1 MKIRPEILDH
11 WPEVS
16 ARLPADFDLEA
27 TARLR
32 GAFTRAREGKDAKTL
47 LRLALAYGGLG
58 MSLRETCAWAE
69 AGGLVSLSDPS
80 LLDRLCKAAPWLGD
94 IVAALIAQQA
104 KAPAGRWAGYRLR
117 ALDGTSLC
125 EPGAD
130 RTTWRLHVG
139 YDLATGQVDQLEL
152 TDGRG
157 AENLQRLTY
166 RPGDVVLGDRCYARP
181 RDLRPVLDAGADFI
195 VRTGWNSLRLLQP
208 DGKPFDLFAALAAQ
222 TGREGEVQ
230 VRVHEGKTG
239 APPPEPLI
247 LRLVIR
253 RKDPDEAEADR
264 KRLLKD
270 AKKRGKQ
277 PDPRS
282 LEAAEYILL
291 LTSLPADTF
300 PPADILAL
308 YRFRWQIELA
318 FKRFKSLAGL
328 DMLPAKKPEL
338 ARAWIYARLIVAII
352 AEQIAGQVPDSSPS
366 GSDNATRKP
375 IALAPHEDC
384 PRHHSR
390 RHSGTAPVAEL
401 LRPLLSNPSAH
412 LRAAPPATKTM
423 RLSPRTLNLAHMT
436 PALPRKRERGRTTVA
451 YFPSGFKIFSNSACT
466 NSLPQITWPVFSGS
480 SSPAMPETTPPASR
494 TMIWPAAM
502 SQGCRLR
509 SQ

>member
-32 GAFTRAREGKDAKTL
+32 GAFTRAREIKDAETL

-69 AGGLVSLSDPS
+69 AGGIVSLSDPS
-80 LLDRLCKAAPWLGD
+80 LLERLCKAAPWLSD
-94 IVAALIAQQA
+94 IVAALIAEQA
-104 KAPAGRWAGYRLR
+104 KVPAGRWAGYRLR
-117 ALDGTSLC
+117 ALDGTSIC

-152 TDGRG
+152 TDVHG

-166 RPGDVVLGDRCYARP
+166 RPGDIVLGDRGYARP
-181 RDLRPVLDAGADFI
+181 RDLRPVMDAGADFI
-195 VRTGWNSLRLLQP
+195 VRTGWNSLRLLQAT
-208 DGKPFDLFAALAAQ
+208 GEAFDLFAVLAAQ
-222 TGREGEVQ
+222 TEQESEVQ
-230 VRVHEGKTG
+230 VRIHEGGTE
-239 APPPEPLI
+239 APPEPLM

-253 RKDPDEAEADR
+253 HKDPEQAEAEQ

-282 LEAAEYILL
+282 LEAAKYILL
-291 LTSLPADTF
+291 LTSLPAATF
-300 PPADILAL
+300 PPADILAI

-366 GSDNATRKP
+366 GPDTTTRKP
-375 IALAPHEDC
+375 IALASHEDS
-384 PRHHSR
+384 PGHDLR
-390 RHSGTAPVAEL
+390 RRSWTSPVADRL
-401 LRPLLSNPSAH
+401 QPLQPNPS
-412 LRAAPPATKTM
+412 
-423 RLSPRTLNLAHMT
+423 SPL
-436 PALPRKRERGRTTVA
+436 
-451 YFPSGFKIFSNSACT
+451 
-466 NSLPQITWPVFSGS
+466 
-480 SSPAMPETTPPASR
+480 
-494 TMIWPAAM
+494 
-502 SQGCRLR
+502 
-509 SQ
+509 

>member
-16 ARLPADFDLEA
+16 AQLPAGFDLEA

-32 GAFTRAREGKDAKTL
+32 GAFTRAREIKNAETL

-69 AGGLVSLSDPS
+69 AGGIVSLSDPS
-80 LLDRLCKAAPWLGD
+80 LLERLCKAAPWLGD
-94 IVAALIAQQA
+94 IVSALIAAQA
-104 KAPAGRWAGYRLR
+104 KVAAGRWAGYRLR
-117 ALDGTSLC
+117 ALDGTSIC

-152 TDGRG
+152 TDVHG

-166 RPGDVVLGDRCYARP
+166 AAGDIVLGDRGYARP
-181 RDLRPVLDAGADFI
+181 RDLRPVIEAGADFI
-195 VRTGWNSLRLLQP
+195 VRTGWNSLRLLQAN
-208 DGKPFDLFAALAAQ
+208 GEPFDLFAALATQAEQ
-222 TGREGEVQ
+222 ESELQ
-230 VRVHEGKTG
+230 VRVHEGVTER
-239 APPPEPLI
+239 ASPEPLI
-247 LRLVIR
+247 LRLVVR
-253 RKDPDEAEADR
+253 RKEPEQAEAEQ

-282 LEAAEYILL
+282 LEAAKYILL
-291 LTSLPADTF
+291 LTSLPAVTF

-352 AEQIAGQVPDSSPS
+352 AEQIAGQVPDSFPS
-366 GSDNATRKP
+366 GFGNTSSEP
-375 IALAPHEDC
+375 VALAPHEDC
-384 PRHHSR
+384 PGHHLR
-390 RHSGTAPVAEL
+390 RHS
-401 LRPLLSNPSAH
+401 
-412 LRAAPPATKTM
+412 RA
-423 RLSPRTLNLAHMT
+423 T
-436 PALPRKRERGRTTVA
+436 PMA
-451 YFPSGFKIFSNSACT
+451 
-466 NSLPQITWPVFSGS
+466 
-480 SSPAMPETTPPASR
+480 
-494 TMIWPAAM
+494 
-502 SQGCRLR
+502 GCP
-509 SQ
+509 

>member
-16 ARLPADFDLEA
+16 ARLPAGFDVEA
-27 TARLR
+27 TARAR
-32 GAFTRAREGKDAKTL
+32 GAFTRAREIKNAETL

-69 AGGLVSLSDPS
+69 AGGIVSMSDPS

-94 IVAALIAQQA
+94 IVAALIAEQA
-104 KAPAGRWAGYRLR
+104 KVPAGRWSGYRLR
-117 ALDGTSLC
+117 ALDGTSIC

-152 TDGRG
+152 TDGKG

-166 RPGDVVLGDRCYARP
+166 RPGDIVLGDRYYARP
-181 RDLRPVLDAGADFI
+181 RDLRPVLDAGANFI
-195 VRTGWNSLRLLQP
+195 VRTGWNSLRMLRP
-208 DGKPFDLFAALAAQ
+208 NGEPFDLFATLAAQ
-222 TGREGEVQ
+222 TEQESEVQ
-230 VRVHEGKTG
+230 VRIHEGMTET
-239 APPPEPLI
+239 PPEPLL

-253 RKDPDEAEADR
+253 RKDPQQAKAEQ

-282 LEAAEYILL
+282 LEAANYILL
-291 LTSLPADTF
+291 LTSLPDDAI

-328 DMLPAKKPEL
+328 DMLPAKKSEL

-366 GSDNATRKP
+366 GPDNTTAKP
-375 IALAPHEDC
+375 IALAPREDR
-384 PRHHSR
+384 PGYDLR
-390 RHSGTAPVAEL
+390 RHSWTPPVADHL
-401 LRPLLSNPSAH
+401 PSLHQNPS
-412 LRAAPPATKTM
+412 PP
-423 RLSPRTLNLAHMT
+423 L
-436 PALPRKRERGRTTVA
+436 
-451 YFPSGFKIFSNSACT
+451 
-466 NSLPQITWPVFSGS
+466 
-480 SSPAMPETTPPASR
+480 
-494 TMIWPAAM
+494 
-502 SQGCRLR
+502 
-509 SQ
+509 

>member
-16 ARLPADFDLEA
+16 ARFPAGFDLEA

-32 GAFTRAREGKDAKTL
+32 GAFTRAREIKNAETL

-69 AGGLVSLSDPS
+69 AGGIVSLSDPS

-94 IVAALIAQQA
+94 IVAALIAEQA
-104 KAPAGRWAGYRLR
+104 KMPAGRWAGYRLR
-117 ALDGTSLC
+117 ALDGTSIC
-125 EPGAD
+125 QPGAD

-152 TDGRG
+152 TDVHG
-157 AENLQRLTY
+157 AENLQRLRY
-166 RPGDVVLGDRCYARP
+166 RPGDIVLADRYYARP
-181 RDLRPVLDAGADFI
+181 RDLRPVIDAGADFI

-208 DGKPFDLFAALAAQ
+208 NGEPLDLFAGLAAQ
-222 TGREGEVQ
+222 TEQEGEIQ
-230 VRVHEGKTG
+230 VRVHEGIAG
-239 APPPEPLI
+239 ASPSQPLI

-253 RKDPDEAEADR
+253 RKDPQQVEAEQ
-264 KRLLKD
+264 KRLLKA
-270 AKKRGKQ
+270 AKKHGKQ

-282 LEAAEYILL
+282 LEAAKSILL
-291 LTSLPADTF
+291 LTSLPADAF

-366 GSDNATRKP
+366 GLDNANDNP
-375 IALAPHEDC
+375 IALAPREDS
-384 PRHHSR
+384 PGYDLR
-390 RHSGTAPVAEL
+390 RHSWTPPVADHL
-401 LRPLLSNPSAH
+401 PPLQQNPS
-412 LRAAPPATKTM
+412 
-423 RLSPRTLNLAHMT
+423 SPL
-436 PALPRKRERGRTTVA
+436 
-451 YFPSGFKIFSNSACT
+451 
-466 NSLPQITWPVFSGS
+466 
-480 SSPAMPETTPPASR
+480 
-494 TMIWPAAM
+494 
-502 SQGCRLR
+502 
-509 SQ
+509 

>member
-16 ARLPADFDLEA
+16 ARLPAGFDVEA

-32 GAFTRAREGKDAKTL
+32 GAFTRAREIKNAETL

-69 AGGLVSLSDPS
+69 AGGIVSLSDPS

-94 IVAALIAQQA
+94 IVAALIAEQA
-104 KAPAGRWAGYRLR
+104 KVPAGRWAGYRLR
-117 ALDGTSLC
+117 ALDGTSIC
-125 EPGAD
+125 QPGAD

-152 TDGRG
+152 TDVHG

-166 RPGDVVLGDRCYARP
+166 RPGDIVLGDRCYARP
-181 RDLRPVLDAGADFI
+181 RDLRPLM
-195 VRTGWNSLRLLQP
+195 
-208 DGKPFDLFAALAAQ
+208 
-222 TGREGEVQ
+222 
-230 VRVHEGKTG
+230 
-239 APPPEPLI
+239 

-253 RKDPDEAEADR
+253 RKEPEQAEAEQ

-282 LEAAEYILL
+282 LEAAKYMLL
-291 LTSLPADTF
+291 LTSLPAATF

-366 GSDNATRKP
+366 GPGKTTRKP
-375 IALAPHEDC
+375 IALASNEDSLG
-384 PRHHSR
+384 HHLR
-390 RHSGTAPVAEL
+390 RHSWTTPVADSL
-401 LRPLLSNPSAH
+401 QPLHPNP
-412 LRAAPPATKTM
+412 P
-423 RLSPRTLNLAHMT
+423 SPL
-436 PALPRKRERGRTTVA
+436 
-451 YFPSGFKIFSNSACT
+451 
-466 NSLPQITWPVFSGS
+466 
-480 SSPAMPETTPPASR
+480 
-494 TMIWPAAM
+494 
-502 SQGCRLR
+502 
-509 SQ
+509 

>member
-16 ARLPADFDLEA
+16 AHLPAGFDLQA
-27 TARLR
+27 TARSR
-32 GAFTRAREGKDAKTL
+32 GAFTRAREIKDVETL

-69 AGGLVSLSDPS
+69 AGGIASLSDPS
-80 LLDRLCKAAPWLGD
+80 LLERLCKAGSWLGD
-94 IVAALIAQQA
+94 ILAALIAEQA
-104 KAPAGRWAGYRLR
+104 KMPAGRWAGYRLR
-117 ALDGTSLC
+117 ALDGTSIC

-139 YDLATGQVDQLEL
+139 YDLASGQVDQLEL
-152 TDGRG
+152 TDVHG
-157 AENLQRLTY
+157 AENLQRLDY
-166 RPGDVVLGDRCYARP
+166 RPGDVALADRYYARP
-181 RDLRPVLDAGADFI
+181 RDLRPVIEAGADFI

-208 DGKPFDLFAALAAQ
+208 NGEPFDLFAALAAQ
-222 TGREGEVQ
+222 VEQEGEVQ
-230 VRVHEGKTG
+230 VRVHEGTLE
-239 APPPEPLI
+239 AARQPLI

-253 RKDPDEAEADR
+253 RKNAQQVEAEH

-282 LEAAEYILL
+282 LEAAKYILL

-328 DMLPAKKPEL
+328 DQLPAKKPEL

-352 AEQIAGQVPDSSPS
+352 AEQCAGQLPDSSPC
-366 GSDNATRKP
+366 GPHKTGGEP
-375 IALAPHEDC
+375 IALAPRENR
-384 PRHHSR
+384 PRHHHR
-390 RHSGTAPVAEL
+390 RHP
-401 LRPLLSNPSAH
+401 RPDVVDHHPWCTQID
-412 LRAAPPATKTM
+412 PPA
-423 RLSPRTLNLAHMT
+423 PR
-436 PALPRKRERGRTTVA
+436 
-451 YFPSGFKIFSNSACT
+451 
-466 NSLPQITWPVFSGS
+466 
-480 SSPAMPETTPPASR
+480 
-494 TMIWPAAM
+494 
-502 SQGCRLR
+502 
-509 SQ
+509 

>member
-16 ARLPADFDLEA
+16 SRFPAGFDIEA

-32 GAFTRAREGKDAKTL
+32 GAFTRVREIKNAGTL

-58 MSLRETCAWAE
+58 MSLRETCAWAD
-69 AGGLVSLSDPS
+69 AGGIASLSDPS
-80 LLDRLCKAAPWLGD
+80 LLERLCKAAPWLGD
-94 IVAALIAQQA
+94 IVAALIAEQA
-104 KAPAGRWAGYRLR
+104 KVPAGRWAGYRLR
-117 ALDGTSLC
+117 ALDGTSIC

-152 TDGRG
+152 TDVHG
-157 AENLQRLTY
+157 AENLQRLSY
-166 RPGDVVLGDRCYARP
+166 RRGDIVLADRYYARP
-181 RDLRPVLDAGADFI
+181 RDLRPVMDASADFI
-195 VRTGWNSLRLLQP
+195 VRTGWNSLRLMQAN
-208 DGKPFDLFAALAAQ
+208 GEPFDLFASLAAQ
-222 TGREGEVQ
+222 VEQEGEVQ
-230 VRVHEGKTG
+230 VRIHEGIAA
-239 APPPEPLI
+239 APPLM
-247 LRLVIR
+247 LRLVVR
-253 RKDPDEAEADR
+253 RKDPEQAQAEQ

-282 LEAAEYILL
+282 LEAAKYILL
-291 LTSLPADTF
+291 LTSLPASAF

-366 GSDNATRKP
+366 GLGNTTREP
-375 IALAPHEDC
+375 IALASHEDS
-384 PRHHSR
+384 PRYHLR
-390 RHSGTAPVAEL
+390 RHSRATPVANGLQL
-401 LRPLLSNPSAH
+401 LHPNTPSPL
-412 LRAAPPATKTM
+412 
-423 RLSPRTLNLAHMT
+423 
-436 PALPRKRERGRTTVA
+436 
-451 YFPSGFKIFSNSACT
+451 
-466 NSLPQITWPVFSGS
+466 
-480 SSPAMPETTPPASR
+480 
-494 TMIWPAAM
+494 
-502 SQGCRLR
+502 
-509 SQ
+509 